1 MVSASGLRTVVYVVV
16 GCAALA
22 AGGCSATYYTE
33 DADREV
39 YEIVAD
45 KQDAALGRAL
55 LFSVEPD
62 KAIQD
67 FFGEAGKRGG
77 PGPEAEPE
85 GEPTEAL
92 PEPDP
97 EAITITAADAL
108 RLAVLANRDYQTRK
122 ETVYLAALTLTFQRY
137 LFRPHPFA
145 TGTVDLEND
154 QGDRERSFAG
164 TSEVGFSQRLADGA
178 LVTASLGLT
187 ALKYINQE
195 LGDTLSSTLD
205 FSLQQPLWRG
215 AGRRIVQENLI
226 QSERNTLYAV
236 RTFARFEKTFAVSVA
251 TQYLRVLERRQ
262 IVLNEWRNY
271 QSLKEGRERA
281 EWLAEADRL
290 PEFQVDQA
298 KQDELRAY
306 NSWIVARESYL
317 NALDNFKLVLGIP
330 VESPVV
336 LDPKDLE
343 RLAPAG
349 LVEMEPGQA
358 DVGVWEAVAKALQER
373 LDLANAQEGHEDAE
387 RKVVVAEDGLKGDVD
402 LVASIGYASGANRGA
417 QSARLAFHQGDYS
430 IGLEIDLPIDRL
442 SERNALRETQIDR
455 EQAGRALSLLED
467 QIVLQVREAYRGL
480 EQSRQSYDIQQLS
493 VELADRRVES
503 TELLLQAGRASQR
516 DVLES
521 RRALVEARNALTRAL
536 VDHTIAG
543 LEFQRDV
550 GTLVVDQEGQIHG
563 WSLSE
568 NP

>member
-1 MVSASGLRTVVYVVV
+1 VVV

-22 AGGCSATYYTE
+22 VAGCSATYYTE

-39 YEIVAD
+39 YEIVAE
-45 KQDAALGRAL
+45 KQDRAFGRAL
-55 LFSVEPD
+55 PFSVEPD

-67 FFGEAGKRGG
+67 FFGEAGERAG

-92 PEPDP
+92 PEPGP
-97 EAITITAADAL
+97 EAITITTADAL

-154 QGDRERSFAG
+154 EGDRERSFAG
-164 TSEVGFSQRLADGA
+164 TSDVGFSQRLADGA

-195 LGDTLSSTLD
+195 LGDTLSSTLA

-226 QSERNTLYAV
+226 QVERNALYAV

-262 IVLNEWRNY
+262 VVLNEWRNY

-306 NSWIVARESYL
+306 NRWIVAREGYL
-317 NALDNFKLVLGIP
+317 NALDSFKIVLGIP

-343 RLAPAG
+343 RLAEAG
-349 LVEMEPGQA
+349 LGQV
-358 DVGVWEAVAKALQER
+358 DMGVGEAVAKALQER
-373 LDLANAQEGHEDAE
+373 LDMANTRDGYEDSG

-402 LVASIGYASGANRGA
+402 LVASIGYASDANRGA

-480 EQSRQSYDIQQLS
+480 EQARQSYDIQRRS
-493 VELADRRVES
+493 VELAERRVES
-503 TELLLQAGRASQR
+503 TQLLLQAGRASQR

-521 RRALVEARNALTRAL
+521 QRALVEARNALARAL

-543 LEFQRDV
+543 LEFQRDA